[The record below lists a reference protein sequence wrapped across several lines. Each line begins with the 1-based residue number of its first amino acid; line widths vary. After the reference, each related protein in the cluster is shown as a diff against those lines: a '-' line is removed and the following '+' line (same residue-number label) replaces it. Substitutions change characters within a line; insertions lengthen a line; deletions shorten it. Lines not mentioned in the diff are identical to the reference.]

1 MIEISLPGN
10 SSGPLYMQLYRH
22 IRELIHEET
31 LKDGTPLPSV
41 RSLQLQT
48 NLSKITIETA
58 YQMLQAEGYV
68 ISKPRSGFYVVNPY
82 SLNSALSEPES
93 SRLSSE
99 IPLLVTKEVSVSSE
113 STSTNTSTIDFH
125 PATVDYDS
133 FPTRSWRNM
142 LSEALS
148 TNSLSPHHY
157 GDPQGEYGLRM
168 NIAHYLKNSR
178 GVICTPE
185 QIVVGSGIQY
195 SVHILTKLLDDLS
208 TVAFEDPGY
217 SPVRDTFI
225 GNGFTILPVPVLD
238 KGLSIS
244 DLEKL
249 ETNAV
254 YVTPS
259 HQFPTGSIMPF
270 TVRQQLL
277 NWAYSRN
284 AYIIEDDY
292 DGEFRYSSRPVPS
305 LQGIDRRGAVIY
317 IGTFSKVFSPGLR
330 MNYMVLPLPLSN
342 KLASMEHV
350 LSCSSRIDQLAMQL
364 FMERG
369 HWYKHIRR
377 MRNVYRKKHR
387 DFLRLIHEHFANQIQ
402 IMGES
407 AGLHL
412 ELTVNADCSVE
423 ELVKLAAGEGVRVYG
438 FQKMWLNSE
447 EMVRTR
453 GTNGIGNPKIYL
465 GFGGTNLE
473 DMQLGIQRLKKA
485 WASVL

>member
-10 SSGPLYMQLYRH
+10 HSGPLYMQLYRH
-22 IRELIHEET
+22 IRELIHKEA
-31 LKDGTPLPSV
+31 LNDGTRLPSV

-82 SLNSALSEPES
+82 SLKPALHE
-93 SRLSSE
+93 
-99 IPLLVTKEVSVSSE
+99 SE
-113 STSTNTSTIDFH
+113 SYSISSDISLPVTSRAVSPSGNTSIIDFH

-142 LSEALS
+142 VNEVLT
-148 TNSLSPHHY
+148 TNIHTVHQY
-157 GDPQGEYGLRM
+157 GDPQGEYGLRT
-168 NIAHYLKNSR
+168 NIAQYLKNSR
-178 GVICTPE
+178 GVVCTPE

-195 SVHILTKLLDDLS
+195 SVHILSKLLGDIS
-208 TVAFEDPGY
+208 TIAFEDPGY
-217 SPVRDTFI
+217 APVRDTFI
-225 GNGFTILPVPVLD
+225 GNGFTILPLPIQD
-238 KGLSIS
+238 KGLSVT

-259 HQFPTGSIMPF
+259 HQFPTGRIMPY

-277 NWAYSRN
+277 NWAYNRN

-292 DGEFRYSSRPVPS
+292 DGEFRYSGRPIPC
-305 LQGIDRRGAVIY
+305 LQGLDRRGAVIY

-330 MNYMVLPLPLSN
+330 INYMVLPIHLSH

-350 LSCSSRIDQLAMQL
+350 LSSSSRIDQLAMQL

-407 AGLHL
+407 AGLHI
-412 ELTVNADCSVE
+412 ELTVNGGCSVE
-423 ELVKLAAGEGVRVYG
+423 ELVRLAAAEDVLVYG
-438 FQKMWLNSE
+438 FQKMWFNSGSME
-447 EMVRTR
+447 SITS
-453 GTNGIGNPKIYL
+453 GGSIDNPKVYL
-465 GFGGTNLE
+465 GFGGISMN
-473 DMQLGIQRLKKA
+473 DMELGIQRLKKA
-485 WASVL
+485 WDPVL